1 MIQQFII
8 EIFHS
13 QLTEYKL
20 FVNEQL
26 ISEDMCDRKVELSV
40 PASSASIWF
49 YPWKIVPTVRINNFI
64 VNPGIAGMDL
74 YEHKLD
80 IDLTDDFY
88 EKYHQNHTSSRV
100 ESFFLNENGKNDEIL
115 FDSLLGLNDH
125 KDVVEE
131 IKKVL
136 DDK

>member
-1 MIQQFII
+1 MVQQFII
-8 EIFHS
+8 EMFHN

-20 FVNEQL
+20 FVNEKL
-26 ISEDMCDRKVELSV
+26 ISEGMCEQKVELMV
-40 PASSASIWF
+40 PSSSASIWF

-64 VNPGIAGMDL
+64 INPGLAGMDL

-88 EKYHQNHTSSRV
+88 EKYHKNDISSRV

-115 FDSLLGLNDH
+115 FDRLIGVNDH

-136 DDK
+136 DGR

>member
-1 MIQQFII
+1 MVQQFII
-8 EIFHS
+8 EMFHE

-26 ISEDMCDRKVELSV
+26 ISEGMCDQKVELMV
-40 PASSASIWF
+40 PSSSASIWF

-64 VNPGIAGMDL
+64 VNPGLAEMDL

-88 EKYHQNHTSSRV
+88 EKYHKNDISSRV

-115 FDSLLGLNDH
+115 FDRLIGVNDH

-136 DDK
+136 DGR